1 MNEISVLICDRDEC
15 YVDALVQFLLGSKR
29 EYVVHSYTR
38 IDEFLEDRGKYNL
51 GLLTADFLQEI
62 EMDTLKSKVRTIIQI
77 TDGLEEAVDDVEQL
91 YKYQA
96 MDKFLMKME
105 RATADIRCTKASGE
119 KELRFL
125 SVYSPIHHE
134 LTLPFSIML
143 SRLMEAEGNVLLID
157 MEENSII
164 NELTGQSAVIK
175 NILDYMYMI
184 ESGGE
189 GNIYDYLQYYEG
201 FSYLP
206 PARNPTEI
214 SRVSAHQWKHFM
226 DEIASSD
233 FQVVVLLFDN
243 IHTGF
248 EEMVSRSEELVLIN
262 RPGDY
267 YRKFERNILKFLKLS
282 GLPTDIREIA
292 LPMSAVNLNDG
303 SYQME
308 ELYQGNLGNFIRKTF
323 EVGLAY
329 GA

>member
-1 MNEISVLICDRDEC
+1 M
-15 YVDALVQFLLGSKR
+15 
-29 EYVVHSYTR
+29 
-38 IDEFLEDRGKYNL
+38 
-51 GLLTADFLQEI
+51 
-62 EMDTLKSKVRTIIQI
+62 
-77 TDGLEEAVDDVEQL
+77 
-91 YKYQA
+91 
-96 MDKFLMKME
+96 
-105 RATADIRCTKASGE
+105 
-119 KELRFL
+119 
-125 SVYSPIHHE
+125 
-134 LTLPFSIML
+134 
-143 SRLMEAEGNVLLID
+143 
-157 MEENSII
+157 
-164 NELTGQSAVIK
+164 
-175 NILDYMYMI
+175 
-184 ESGGE
+184 
-189 GNIYDYLQYYEG
+189 
-201 FSYLP
+201 P

-214 SRVSAHQWKHFM
+214 SRVSSHQWKHFM
-226 DEIASSD
+226 DEIARSD
-233 FQVVVLLFDN
+233 FQIVVLLFDN